1 MGSFARVGRS
11 VELAIDTSGFHFFD
25 KTTGLNTKS
34 SAGIE

>member
-25 KTTGLNTKS
+25 KTTGLQHEVI
-34 SAGIE
+34 GWY